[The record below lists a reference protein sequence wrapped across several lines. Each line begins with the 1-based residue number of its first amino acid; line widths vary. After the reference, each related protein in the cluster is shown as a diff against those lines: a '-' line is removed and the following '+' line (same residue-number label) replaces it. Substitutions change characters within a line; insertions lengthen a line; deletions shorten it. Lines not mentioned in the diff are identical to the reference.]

1 MKNLKDL
8 FKASHQV
15 LETICR
21 IFYYRNG
28 TTVQQFCAEIV
39 NVMNMNYHKIKTLVI
54 YGPFDTGKSLIA
66 NLVSNLFEPY
76 EIGAISAPCGQTPSD
91 I

>member
-1 MKNLKDL
+1 
-8 FKASHQV
+8 
-15 LETICR
+15 
-21 IFYYRNG
+21 
-28 TTVQQFCAEIV
+28 
-39 NVMNMNYHKIKTLVI
+39 MNMNYHKIKTLVI

-91 I
+91 IWLQDCVGKSIYRIEE